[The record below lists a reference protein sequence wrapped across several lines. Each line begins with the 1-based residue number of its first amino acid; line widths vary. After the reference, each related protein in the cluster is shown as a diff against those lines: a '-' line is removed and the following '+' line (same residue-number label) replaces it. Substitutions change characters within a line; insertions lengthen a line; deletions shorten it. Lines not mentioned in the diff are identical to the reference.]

1 MTGEGDKTF
10 FPFFCKHQG
19 YCTLRQTHKKK
30 LVDRDL
36 TFPRLSFSCDFLCP
50 RAFDPK
56 RTTQLAADPTRDDP
70 SFGAVSLAHSVATS
84 ISPPRLKRSNGFFN
98 GTTCRGSLPFVTRST
113 RQRSIIRALA
123 SKSGRGRGLETR
135 REKGLCAC
143 LFRAKKSLKRRG
155 TVGSAAANPHNGRI
169 VRNGSTNLRVIYVL
183 ITGLQRGRARF
194 AHVPLPPLLSASH
207 NDNNGGKTDTRACSP
222 FIGRRLSSSF
232 LRNRFPCFFCPSLRC
247 LQSKFKVIISVE
259 RKRES
264 RNCISRGKRG
274 KNGTIS

>member
-1 MTGEGDKTF
+1 M
-10 FPFFCKHQG
+10 
-19 YCTLRQTHKKK
+19 
-30 LVDRDL
+30 
-36 TFPRLSFSCDFLCP
+36 CP
-50 RAFDPK
+50 RARTAFDPK
-56 RTTQLAADPTRDDP
+56 RTTQLAADPTREDP

-84 ISPPRLKRSNGFFN
+84 TSPPRLKRSNGFFN

-207 NDNNGGKTDTRACSP
+207 NGNNGGKTDTRACSP
-222 FIGRRLSSSF
+222 L
-232 LRNRFPCFFCPSLRC
+232 
-247 LQSKFKVIISVE
+247 
-259 RKRES
+259 
-264 RNCISRGKRG
+264 
-274 KNGTIS
+274 